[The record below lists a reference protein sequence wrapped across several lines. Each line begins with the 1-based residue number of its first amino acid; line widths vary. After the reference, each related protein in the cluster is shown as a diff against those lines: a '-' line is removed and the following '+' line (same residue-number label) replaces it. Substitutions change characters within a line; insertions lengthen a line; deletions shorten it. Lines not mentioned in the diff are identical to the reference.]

1 VLVPDVPAA
10 VDLDGVRVLL
20 VEDDRDTLELFRAGL
35 VGCGAR
41 VVAVPSAAAALGALT
56 VFRPDVLVTDVGMPV
71 RDGFWLVREIR
82 GLPGLA
88 DLPALAVTGVAESGA
103 TLGAGFQ
110 RCLRK
115 PLELRD
121 LCLAVMMLHGGPRHG
136 PPYPPALGTAAA

>member
-1 VLVPDVPAA
+1 VPDVTAA
-10 VDLDGVRVLL
+10 VELGGVRVLL

-35 VGCGAR
+35 AACGAR
-41 VVAVPSAAAALGALT
+41 VVAVPSGAAALATLT
-56 VFRPDVLVTDVGMPV
+56 RFRPDVLVTDVGMPV

-82 GLPGLA
+82 RLPGLS
-88 DLPALAVTGVAESGA
+88 DLPALAVTGIAEVGA

-121 LCLAVMMLHGGPRHG
+121 LCLAVRMLHGGPRHG
-136 PPYPPALGTAAA
+136 PPFPPALGTSAS